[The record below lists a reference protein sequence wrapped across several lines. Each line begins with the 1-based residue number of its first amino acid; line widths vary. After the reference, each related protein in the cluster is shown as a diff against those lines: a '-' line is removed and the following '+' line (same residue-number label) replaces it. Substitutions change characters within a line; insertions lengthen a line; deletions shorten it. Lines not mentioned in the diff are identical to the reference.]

1 MFERSAPRAARRNGD
16 RLPVT
21 AQTVTGR
28 LLAATLVV
36 ACLQLAPARA
46 QEPAAMPS
54 TPATLPPAN
63 GQWTHAITLMGQ
75 PKYGPEFKHFDYADP
90 AAPKGGMVRLGAQGG
105 FDNFNIVVA
114 GLKGDL
120 EGGVQQIYDSLMTE
134 SSDEPFTSY
143 GLLAE
148 AVRVAPDLGSVSY
161 RLRRD
166 ARWHDGQPITPE
178 DVVWSFDVLKANSPF
193 YAAYYQTVAKA
204 AVTGPHEVTFTF
216 TETGNRELPQVIGQL
231 RILPKHW
238 WTGKDA
244 SGKPRSVTETTLEPP
259 LGSGPYR
266 LAKFEPG
273 RTATYTRVPDYWGK
287 DLPVNAGRYN
297 FATERYEYFRDGTV
311 LVEALKGDLYDFR
324 VENIARNWAT
334 AYDDFPA
341 VREGRLIKEAFP
353 DRGMGIMQAFAF
365 NTRRDKFKDPRVRRA
380 FNLAMNYEEMN
391 RALFYG
397 LYSRI
402 NSYFFGS
409 ELASSGLPEGEE
421 KAILESVK
429 DKVPASVFTTPYA
442 NPVND
447 SPEAVRKNLREA
459 VGLLKEAG
467 YELRAGK
474 MVNKATGEPLA
485 VEFLEFQNTFER
497 VILPFAAQLKLIGI
511 DATLRVIDQA
521 QYQNRIRNFDFDI
534 TTSSWG
540 ESLSPGNEQREYWG
554 SAAADKPG
562 SRNLIGIKD
571 PGIDALIE
579 KVIFAKDRP
588 TVIAATHALDRV
600 LLAHDYVVPQWSSNQ
615 QRTLRWN
622 RFAHPAILPLY
633 ASSGFPTTW
642 WYDDKL
648 AAKTGAPR

>member
-1 MFERSAPRAARRNGD
+1 
-16 RLPVT
+16 VT

-28 LLAATLVV
+28 LLAATLLL
-36 ACLQLAPARA
+36 ACLHLTPAHA

-54 TPATLPPAN
+54 DPPSMPAAT
-63 GQWTHAITLMGQ
+63 GQWVHALTLMGQ
-75 PKYGPEFKHFDYADP
+75 PKYGPDFKHFDYADP
-90 AAPKGGMVRLGAQGG
+90 AAPKGGLVRLGAQGG
-105 FDNFNIVVA
+105 FDNFNIIVS

-120 EGGVQQIYDSLMTE
+120 ENGIQQIYDPLMTQ

-143 GLLAE
+143 GLIAE

-161 RLRRD
+161 RLRTN

-178 DVVWSFDVLKANSPF
+178 DVVWSFDILKANSPF
-193 YAAYYQTVAKA
+193 YAAYYHTVAKA
-204 AVTGPHEVTFTF
+204 EATGPHEVTFTF
-216 TETGNRELPQVIGQL
+216 SEKGNRELPQVIGQL

-238 WTGKDA
+238 WMAKDA
-244 SGKPRSVTETTLEPP
+244 NGKPRNPTETTLEPP

-266 LAKFEPG
+266 LAKFDPG
-273 RTATYTRVPDYWGK
+273 RSATYERVPDYWGK
-287 DLPVNAGRYN
+287 DLPVNAGQYN
-297 FATERYEYFRDGTV
+297 FDTERYEYFRDGTV

-324 VENIARNWAT
+324 AENIARNWAT

-341 VREGRLIKEAFP
+341 VKEGRLIKEAFP
-353 DRGMGIMQAFAF
+353 DRGMGTMQAFAF

-391 RALFYG
+391 KALFYG
-397 LYSRI
+397 LYKRI

-409 ELASSGLPEGEE
+409 ELASSGLPEGDE

-429 DKVPASVFTTPYA
+429 DKIPASVFTTPYT

-459 VGLLKEAG
+459 VGLLREAG
-467 YELRAGK
+467 YELRGGK
-474 MVNKATGEPLA
+474 MVNKATGEPLTA
-485 VEFLEFQNTFER
+485 EFLESQNVFER
-497 VILPFAAQLKLIGI
+497 VILPFQAQLKLIGI
-511 DATLRVIDQA
+511 DTTLRVIDPA

-534 TTSSWG
+534 TTTNWG

-554 SAAADKPG
+554 SKAADSPG

-588 TVIAATHALDRV
+588 TVIAATRALDRV
-600 LLAHDYVVPQWSSNQ
+600 LLAHDYVVPQWSSSE

-622 RFAHPAILPLY
+622 RFGHPAILPLY

-642 WYDDKL
+642 WYDKAL